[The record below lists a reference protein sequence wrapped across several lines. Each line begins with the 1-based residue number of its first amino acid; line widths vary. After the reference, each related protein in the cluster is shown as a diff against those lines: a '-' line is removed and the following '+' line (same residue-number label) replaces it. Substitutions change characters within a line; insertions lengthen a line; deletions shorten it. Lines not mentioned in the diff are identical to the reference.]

1 MTTTKKVAAK
11 KAVAKKS
18 TTNSKAKSGK
28 HQLMC
33 AEGEQCF
40 WTTNGIIVA
49 DLIGLRDLLHSI
61 SDDVFRHHVTKDRN
75 DFADWVKAVL
85 KDTELADAL
94 RRTKQPNTAHEVVV
108 RRLKIYQV

>member
-18 TTNSKAKSGK
+18 TTKSKTKTGK
-28 HQLMC
+28 HKLIC

-61 SDDVFRHHVTKDRN
+61 SDEVFHHHVTKDRN
-75 DFADWVKAVL
+75 DFADWVKAIL
-85 KDTELADAL
+85 KDAELAAAL
-94 RRTKQPNTAHEVVV
+94 RRAKQPKTAYTVVV
-108 RRLKIYQV
+108 RRLKVYEV